1 MQAFLDGCLTPAVL
15 KVLSAMRHLIVTE
28 AHRVEP
34 TMWTALNAALQRA
47 KRARCKWGGVQLVL
61 EGDFLQLT
69 TGEPLFG
76 QVDFHDSF
84 DVIYLHQQWR
94 SHGALQRLLGQLAMR
109 KAGQPLHHLAIE
121 QLRSLEQPLQ
131 PVLAT
136 GAVHLFGKVAP
147 CSEFNRKENLQLPG
161 AGVLYTGSDSI
172 GIWETRAPSLAQ
184 AALDASTNLKTDPLC
199 LKVS

>member
-1 MQAFLDGCLTPAVL
+1 
-15 KVLSAMRHLIVTE
+15 
-28 AHRVEP
+28 
-34 TMWTALNAALQRA
+34 
-47 KRARCKWGGVQLVL
+47 
-61 EGDFLQLT
+61 
-69 TGEPLFG
+69 
-76 QVDFHDSF
+76 
-84 DVIYLHQQWR
+84 
-94 SHGALQRLLGQLAMR
+94 MR